1 MNEAPKKAQVLENHV
16 ANNTTNDV
24 HDLKKL
30 LVQPV
35 GSANPRTQDTKT
47 SDDAETPAYYGVVI
61 GSVVNVTHNDGFKN
75 IFVSFPGNPNSTP
88 IIAKTVL
95 EINSGHEHSEVTL
108 MFDGGNLISPII
120 TGIIQNREIATEKPT
135 VNNTLDLGDLTDENI
150 NAELDVKT
158 LTFKAKDQIKLEC
171 GKASITLTK
180 SGKILLRG
188 EYVMSRS
195 TGVNSIKGGSVQLN

>member
-1 MNEAPKKAQVLENHV
+1 MKEAQTKNQNIEDYV
-16 ANNTTNDV
+16 ANNATNDV
-24 HDLKKL
+24 PDLKKL

-35 GSANPRTQDTKT
+35 GSANPRIQDTET
-47 SDDAETPAYYGVVI
+47 SDDAETPSYYGVMI
-61 GSVVNVTHNDGFKN
+61 GSVVNVTHKDGFKN
-75 IFVSFPGNPNSTP
+75 IFVSFTGNPSLTP

-95 EINSGHEHSEVTL
+95 EINSGHQHNEVTL
-108 MFDGGNLISPII
+108 MFDGGNLNSPII
-120 TGIIQNREIATEKPT
+120 TGIIQKSELTTDKPP
-135 VNNTLDLGDLTDENI
+135 VNNTLDLDGLADENI
-150 NAELDVKT
+150 DAELDGKT